1 MECRIKAIRYPV
13 CMADDFDA
21 ADSRETEF
29 VYDSADRLTALMQ
42 DLGKFVPWLEN
53 VVWSVRCGRRVIGY
67 LYSAGAGSYETELIM
82 EDLPLSG
89 LPSDRVCCKYYC
101 ADAFEIRAFEKEK
114 GISMPDRP
122 YVKRVMAYEEQL
134 IRDIGEDLFFG

>member
-21 ADSRETEF
+21 ADSREKEF

-53 VVWSVRCGRRVIGY
+53 VVWSVRYGRRVIGY
-67 LYSAGAGSYETELIM
+67 LYSAGAGPYETELIM

-89 LPSDRVCCKYYC
+89 LPSNRVCCKYYC
-101 ADAFEIRAFEKEK
+101 TDAFEIRAFEKEK
-114 GISMPDRP
+114 GISLPDRP
-122 YVKRVMAYEEQL
+122 YVKRVKAYEEQL